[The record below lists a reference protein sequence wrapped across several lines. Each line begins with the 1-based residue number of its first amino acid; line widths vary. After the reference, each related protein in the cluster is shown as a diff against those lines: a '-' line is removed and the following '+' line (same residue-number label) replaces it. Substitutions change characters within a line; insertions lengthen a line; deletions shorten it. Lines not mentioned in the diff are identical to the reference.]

1 MDMWTDPNVS
11 PFMGVTAHWI
21 ESQTVRE
28 ISGNHQIISL
38 QVALIG
44 FIRVPIRHTGEHLA
58 KAFSY
63 VVDRLNIRNVSDFF

>member
-38 QVALIG
+38 QAALIG
-44 FIRVPIRHTGEHLA
+44 FI
-58 KAFSY
+58 
-63 VVDRLNIRNVSDFF
+63 